1 MIIIQEICILF
12 NNDRSPNKLNA
23 TKKPFADV
31 MSPKRNTFDR
41 NYSNP
46 RLEYGINYNFGFC
59 SRHP

>member
-1 MIIIQEICILF
+1 MIIIQEICILY

-23 TKKPFADV
+23 TKKPFANV
-31 MSPKRNTFDR
+31 MSPKSTFHR

-46 RLEYGINYNFGFC
+46 RLEHGNNYNFGFC